1 MTEQDPRKQRS
12 RARLLDAA
20 TTLLAKGGTEA
31 VTIDAVTALAKV
43 ARATLYR
50 HFGNGTELV
59 AAAFGRL
66 IPPAP
71 TVSEEG
77 DLRDQL
83 VELMVSQAT
92 LIESAPMHVTAM
104 CWLGMG
110 PALEDY
116 SSAAALESDKPE
128 LRTLRQ
134 TIVEQYRAAFD
145 RIFGTPE
152 AAERLG
158 EFDYDLALAQLVGP
172 LVFTRLATLT
182 PLGREACEQIVDD
195 FLAARAAQIETA
207 RAAQIASRPS
217 PVIAEVPPAQAL

>member
-1 MTEQDPRKQRS
+1 VQMTEQDPRRQRS

-20 TTLLAKGGTEA
+20 TTLLAKGGTDA
-31 VTIDAVTALAKV
+31 VTIDAVTKLANV

-50 HFGNGTELV
+50 HFDNGTELV

-71 TVSEEG
+71 TVPADG
-77 DLRDQL
+77 DLRDRL
-83 VELMVSQAT
+83 VELMVSQAK

-110 PALEDY
+110 PALDDY
-116 SSAAALESDKPE
+116 SSAAAVESDKPE

-145 RIFGTPE
+145 QVFGTPE

-158 EFDYDLALAQLVGP
+158 AFDYDLALAQLIGP

-182 PLGREACEQIVDD
+182 PLGRVACEQIVDD
-195 FLAARAAQIETA
+195 FLAARAAQV
-207 RAAQIASRPS
+207 AAGP
-217 PVIAEVPPAQAL
+217 AEPALLEIPPAQAL

>member
-1 MTEQDPRKQRS
+1 MQMTEQDPRRQRS

-20 TTLLAKGGTEA
+20 TTLLAKGGTDA
-31 VTIDAVTALAKV
+31 VTIDAVTKLANV

-66 IPPAP
+66 LPPAP
-71 TVSEEG
+71 TVPADG
-77 DLRDQL
+77 DLRDRL
-83 VELMVSQAT
+83 VELMVSQAK
-92 LIESAPMHVTAM
+92 LIESAPMNVTAM

-110 PALEDY
+110 PALDDY
-116 SSAAALESDKPE
+116 SSAAAVESDKPE

-145 RIFGTPE
+145 QVFGTRE

-158 EFDYDLALAQLVGP
+158 EFDYDLALAQLIGP

-182 PLGREACEQIVDD
+182 PLGPTACEQIVDD
-195 FLAARAAQIETA
+195 FLAARAAQV
-207 RAAQIASRPS
+207 AAGPAKPTLLGIS
-217 PVIAEVPPAQAL
+217 PAQAL

>member
-1 MTEQDPRKQRS
+1 MQMTEQDPRRQRS

-20 TTLLAKGGTEA
+20 TTLLAKGGTDA
-31 VTIDAVTALAKV
+31 VTIDAVTKLANV

-66 IPPAP
+66 LPPAP
-71 TVSEEG
+71 TVPADG
-77 DLRDQL
+77 DLRGRL
-83 VELMVSQAT
+83 VELMVSQAK
-92 LIESAPMHVTAM
+92 LIESAPMNVTAM

-110 PALEDY
+110 PALDDY
-116 SSAAALESDKPE
+116 SSATAVESDKPE

-145 RIFGTPE
+145 QVFGTRE

-158 EFDYDLALAQLVGP
+158 EFDYDLALAQLIGP

-182 PLGREACEQIVDD
+182 PLGPTACEQIVDD
-195 FLAARAAQIETA
+195 FLAARAAQV
-207 RAAQIASRPS
+207 AAGPAKPTLLEI
-217 PVIAEVPPAQAL
+217 PPAQAL

>member
-1 MTEQDPRKQRS
+1 MQMTEQDPRRQRS

-20 TTLLAKGGTEA
+20 TTLLAKGGTDA
-31 VTIDAVTALAKV
+31 VTIDAVTTLAKV

-50 HFGNGTELV
+50 HFDNGTELV

-71 TVSEEG
+71 TVPAEG
-77 DLRDQL
+77 DLRDRL
-83 VELMVSQAT
+83 VELMVSQAK
-92 LIESAPMHVTAM
+92 LIESAPMNVTAM

-110 PALEDY
+110 PALDDY
-116 SSAAALESDKPE
+116 SSADAAQSDKPE

-134 TIVEQYRAAFD
+134 TIVAQYRAAFD
-145 RIFGTPE
+145 QVFGTPE

-158 EFDYDLALAQLVGP
+158 KFDYDLALAQLLGP

-182 PLGREACEQIVDD
+182 PLGRAACEQIVDD
-195 FLAARAAQIETA
+195 FLAARAAQVEA
-207 RAAQIASRPS
+207 GVGS
-217 PVIAEVPPAQAL
+217 PALREIPPAQAL